1 MGDSA
6 RQCRLVPVLVSSAD
20 RTHSR
25 RANRRNEGARTVRS
39 AYGAD
44 CMTRIVAVFDSPHA
58 VERAIEASQHA
69 GWRAVTVCSPAF
81 DERLLQHVGAARSP
95 VAVWALIGAILGSI

>member
-1 MGDSA
+1 MGDLLAFHLRMGDSA

-20 RTHSR
+20 RTHPR
-25 RANRRNEGARTVRS
+25 RANRRDEGARAVGP
-39 AYGAD
+39 AHGAD

-58 VERAIEASQHA
+58 VERAIDASRQA

-81 DERLLQHVGAARSP
+81 HESLLQHVGATS
-95 VAVWALIGAILGSI
+95 